1 MWAEDRLERGVKMIT
16 IEEQKEFI
24 KKQKELAE
32 RIQEYL
38 DNKGYMYDA
47 MYLGKEDYELIQRA
61 LACHMAVVT
70 LDMKRR
76 CEDDI

>member
-1 MWAEDRLERGVKMIT
+1 MIT
-16 IEEQKEFI
+16 IEEQKELI
-24 KKQKELAE
+24 KKQEELAKK
-32 RIQEYL
+32 IKEYL
-38 DNKGYMYDA
+38 DNKDKGYIYDT

-70 LDMKRR
+70 LDMKKR